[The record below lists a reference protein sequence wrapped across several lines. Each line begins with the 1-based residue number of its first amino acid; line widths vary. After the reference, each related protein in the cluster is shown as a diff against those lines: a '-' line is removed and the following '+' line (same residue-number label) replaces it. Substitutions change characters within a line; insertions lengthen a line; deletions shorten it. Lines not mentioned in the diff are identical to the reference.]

1 VPELM
6 ILEALPVAVERDGWD
21 WLLYALSLAAAVT
34 AIVLFLPWALERR
47 RRPEVGFHWKFS
59 PDGDPANLTPWSAG
73 YVPEID
79 PTQPFLVEAAIQNTG
94 DKAGGDTLVNFV
106 APDCFDLSQPSKSE
120 ARHLTATHNTA
131 GLPPEYRVVF
141 TDNRPE
147 PWTRLSRVP
156 WNFGG
161 GPRVIRRHPPW
172 SL

>member
-59 PDGDPANLTPWSAG
+59 PDGDPANLTPWSAR

-79 PTQPFLVEAAIQNTG
+79 PTQLFLVEAAIQNTG

-106 APDCFDLSQPSKSE
+106 A
-120 ARHLTATHNTA
+120 LTAST
-131 GLPPEYRVVF
+131 
-141 TDNRPE
+141 
-147 PWTRLSRVP
+147 
-156 WNFGG
+156 
-161 GPRVIRRHPPW
+161 
-172 SL
+172 

>member
-1 VPELM
+1 M

-79 PTQPFLVEAAIQNTG
+79 PTQPFQPRGVRDETIGISVDCQAVWERKLEALREHRTQGEMEDI
-94 DKAGGDTLVNFV
+94 
-106 APDCFDLSQPSKSE
+106 PFDLYPLMLGWE
-120 ARHLTATHNTA
+120 EYVIEWPER
-131 GLPPEYRVVF
+131 PPGAPVLGDVF
-141 TDNRPE
+141 EDLR
-147 PWTRLSRVP
+147 
-156 WNFGG
+156 GA
-161 GPRVIRRHPPW
+161 
-172 SL
+172 

>member
-1 VPELM
+1 M

-94 DKAGGDTLVNFV
+94 DQAGGDTLVNFV
-106 APDCFDLSQPSKSE
+106 APDCFDLRRRFAP
-120 ARHLTATHNTA
+120 L
-131 GLPPEYRVVF
+131 GLVWQDP
-141 TDNRPE
+141 
-147 PWTRLSRVP
+147 
-156 WNFGG
+156 
-161 GPRVIRRHPPW
+161 GP
-172 SL
+172 